1 MWGHQGTF
9 SWGGRNIQPWAVVA
23 YPCYF
28 HHAFSLAGCLCQ
40 QGRGEL
46 VSPAP
51 SVLQASVRG
60 KPATSSETP
69 ESSRRSL
76 ACGLHVVS
84 LLVFTGWYIRT
95 H

>member
-1 MWGHQGTF
+1 M
-9 SWGGRNIQPWAVVA
+9 A

-60 KPATSSETP
+60 KPETNSDTQA
-69 ESSRRSL
+69 ESSRRCL
-76 ACGLHVVS
+76 AGELHVMS
-84 LLVFTGWYIRT
+84 LIVFTGWYIRT
-95 H
+95 C